1 MSIWNHLTYTI
12 GSTVGNLAS
21 AGINGLV
28 KRDLSE
34 PVDGIVYRTRKGYD
48 NVLTFTA
55 KRMVMGE
62 ISSAVKEVTS
72 AGKSLAEKLLK
83 LSDTTENNS
92 GVYKQIIK
100 DGVIVDAPYG
110 HIKTKEGYTI
120 QALNPYGEEV
130 SDALMIYYDA
140 ETPITH
146 TTKLVGGSDT
156 VDGTSASFS
165 TVTVCHIDIAPKV
178 SLQSS
183 KNLIL
188 TPVQGRNFTRKELV
202 SGGDY
207 VFQVNGE
214 INSNEMGVYPDALV
228 KKFTQIMDYNGIV
241 NVNYVSFNNINVN
254 KILIKDFAL
263 GVQEYKN
270 IQPYTF
276 TCVAVEQDEEV
287 VINSDTINLF
297 SYSTE
302 TTASSSWYKMLLNN
316 KRAEIATEQTVTTGL
331 SDLIS
336 NI

>member
-1 MSIWNHLTYTI
+1 
-12 GSTVGNLAS
+12 
-21 AGINGLV
+21 
-28 KRDLSE
+28 
-34 PVDGIVYRTRKGYD
+34 
-48 NVLTFTA
+48 
-55 KRMVMGE
+55 
-62 ISSAVKEVTS
+62 
-72 AGKSLAEKLLK
+72 
-83 LSDTTENNS
+83 
-92 GVYKQIIK
+92 
-100 DGVIVDAPYG
+100 
-110 HIKTKEGYTI
+110 
-120 QALNPYGEEV
+120 
-130 SDALMIYYDA
+130 
-140 ETPITH
+140 
-146 TTKLVGGSDT
+146 
-156 VDGTSASFS
+156 
-165 TVTVCHIDIAPKV
+165 
-178 SLQSS
+178 
-183 KNLIL
+183 
-188 TPVQGRNFTRKELV
+188 
-202 SGGDY
+202 
-207 VFQVNGE
+207 
-214 INSNEMGVYPDALV
+214 MGVYPDALV